1 MKKKILIVDDVYSE
15 LQIIQNALEPLGSEI
30 VTAMDGLE
38 AEKKIIDLRPDA
50 VVLDVLLPQ
59 KNGFQICRDIKSN
72 PDTKDIPIILIS
84 SKNQDSDKFWG
95 IFESVGFSELV
106 VDARVVDEKTAI
118 EMILESFGNRKKI
131 ENDLRPEIARAQ
143 YLIRQ
148 TFQQIINDRAL
159 Q

>member
-1 MKKKILIVDDVYSE
+1 MNKKILIVEDVYSE
-15 LQIIQNALEPLGSEI
+15 LQVMQNALEPLGAEI
-30 VTAMDGLE
+30 ITAMDGLD

-95 IFESVGFSELV
+95 MKQGADEYVKKPFNPQELMQTV
-106 VDARVVDEKTAI
+106 AR
-118 EMILESFGNRKKI
+118 
-131 ENDLRPEIARAQ
+131 
-143 YLIRQ
+143 YLK
-148 TFQQIINDRAL
+148 
-159 Q
+159 